1 MKLKI
6 LFITNLLERR
16 GRNRLRCIM
25 HGYRFLKESNQL
37 GLITEVKEA
46 LTNTHLGKISVHS
59 STVIFGTALKNSELI
74 IRQYLL
80 VRVGSMNLNKSL
92 LYALGKPGSKV
103 IHPLPPEWRKIIE
116 QHGFKVAKI
125 RSALAW
131 NGFVMTMLAYGFA
144 SIAIQTFKNI
154 KSIFHPSYHSL
165 GEYAYFDTL
174 TAGNLPQPC
183 SDGRSHDIVTWY
195 QQWPGRVKELDTL
208 CHGVK
213 GNAKQKIEGIS
224 VISIPSAILPLSHL
238 SAMVRFIGWGITAS
252 LKAFVD
258 LFRGRW
264 WHALLLSQAAKS
276 AQVRLQDTEKL
287 ARDYLFHN
295 SGWIYRPL
303 WTYEAEKLGS
313 RIIFYFY
320 STNCESFKT
329 PEGYPIQANNW
340 QAMNW
345 SLYLVWDEYQADFVR
360 RAVGEGANINIVGP
374 IWFQTSVKEIQSL
387 TPRSIAVF
395 DVQPFRDSRYQ
406 IFGLD
411 KEYYT
416 PNTANQFLHDIYQVI
431 KECEASMVLKRKR
444 NIGNMLNRRYAIV
457 VDKLNN
463 SDNLVAIEPD
473 ISAILVIEKCNAVIS
488 MPFTSTALLGKELG
502 KPSIYYDPHS
512 IVQKNDRAAHGIPI
526 ISGVVELRHWIT
538 TVCAMLP
545 LHQLKDA

>member
-1 MKLKI
+1 MKLK
-6 LFITNLLERR
+6 LKVPLITNLLERR
-16 GRNRLRCIM
+16 GSRRLRRVM
-25 HGYRFLKESNQL
+25 RGYRFLKESNQL

-46 LTNTHLGKISVHS
+46 LTNTHLGVVSAHS
-59 STVIFGTALKNSELI
+59 STVIFGAALKNSELI

-80 VRVGSMNLNKSL
+80 VRVGSLNLNKSL

-154 KSIFHPSYHSL
+154 KSIFHPLYHSL

-213 GNAKQKIEGIS
+213 GIAKQSIEGKS
-224 VISIPSAILPLSHL
+224 VISIPSAILPLTHL
-238 SAMVRFIGWGITAS
+238 SAMFRFIGWGITAS
-252 LKAFVD
+252 LMAFVD

-276 AQVRLQDTEKL
+276 AQVRLQNPDKL

-329 PEGYPIQANNW
+329 PEGYPIQVNSW

-345 SLYLVWDEYQADFVR
+345 PLYLVWDEYQADFVR
-360 RAVGEGANINIVGP
+360 RAVGTSANISIVGS
-374 IWFQTSVKEIQSL
+374 IDLTSNPQEINALPKNSF
-387 TPRSIAVF
+387 AVF
-395 DVQPFRDSRYQ
+395 DVQPVRESFYCTLGSA
-406 IFGLD
+406 I
-411 KEYYT
+411 EYYT
-416 PNTANQFLHDIYQVI
+416 PETCTQFLIDIY
-431 KECEASMVLKRKR
+431 EVLKNNKLTLVHKRKR
-444 NIGNMLNRRYAIV
+444 TIGNLAHYKYRNLLHNLNDKTDLIKIDTSINAKRIV
-457 VDKLNN
+457 ENCVG
-463 SDNLVAIEPD
+463 I
-473 ISAILVIEKCNAVIS
+473 IS
-488 MPFTSTALLGKELG
+488 MPFTSTALLGRELN
-502 KPSIYYDPHS
+502 KPSIYYDPYGQ
-512 IVQKNDRAAHGIPI
+512 IQKDDRGAHGIPI
-526 ISGVVELRHWIT
+526 ITGKAELQEWVTAALSH
-538 TVCAMLP
+538 
-545 LHQLKDA
+545 